1 MKESLEKL
9 VFDLRGQ
16 GCSTKGITQEVFK
29 QGIEQ
34 GLDFT
39 EVKNIVL
46 EFLKKQNL

>member
-9 VFDLRGQ
+9 ISDLIEER
-16 GCSTKGITQEVFK
+16 CSTKGITQEVFK